1 MQESIVPAIYDR
13 RRLDEVL
20 NCSDEDA
27 FNTTRD
33 LAIREGIFSGI
44 SSGAAVW
51 GEIQVAKDLP
61 RGLTVVTL
69 LPDRGDRYLSTEVF
83 RSICAAC
90 PPRRRRSLFS
100 LLGKPLLFCLAGFI
114 TRAKGRGFLLF
125 VATVAVLLAGKNSFD
140 SALLFRYENGHFVY
154 GEPLF
159 CDDGDFE
166 QSLLPG
172 EGVRCWF

>member
-90 PPRRRRSLFS
+90 PPRRRRSLFFS
-100 LLGKPLLFCLAGFI
+100 SRQA
-114 TRAKGRGFLLF
+114 A
-125 VATVAVLLAGKNSFD
+125 
-140 SALLFRYENGHFVY
+140 
-154 GEPLF
+154 
-159 CDDGDFE
+159 
-166 QSLLPG
+166 SLLPRRFYHSREGARLFALRRYGCCIACG
-172 EGVRCWF
+172 EE